1 MSLIARCKR
10 PKCFCPAEVPQ
21 VPREML
27 WRLRVLPQVS
37 RDMLWR
43 LRVLPQVSREMLWC
57 LRESR
62 KSRGKCLGVYGNP
75 ASLAGN
81 ALVFAGVPQVSRE
94 MLWRL
99 REFRKS
105 KKERFGI
112 CRTSAGHFQ
121 KRSSYGVASIE
132 TLCWLYSFVELTA
145 KKGAPHFHGDT
156 PLKIDRLRLRYFR

>member
-10 PKCFCPAEVPQ
+10 PKCFWKCPAEVPQ
-21 VPREML
+21 VSRRLPWCLRVLPQVSRRLPWRLRVLPQVSREML

-37 RDMLWR
+37 RY
-43 LRVLPQVSREMLWC
+43 LP
-57 LRESR
+57 
-62 KSRGKCLGVYGNP
+62 
-75 ASLAGN
+75 
-81 ALVFAGVPQVSRE
+81 
-94 MLWRL
+94 WRL

-121 KRSSYGVASIE
+121 KRSGYGVASIE